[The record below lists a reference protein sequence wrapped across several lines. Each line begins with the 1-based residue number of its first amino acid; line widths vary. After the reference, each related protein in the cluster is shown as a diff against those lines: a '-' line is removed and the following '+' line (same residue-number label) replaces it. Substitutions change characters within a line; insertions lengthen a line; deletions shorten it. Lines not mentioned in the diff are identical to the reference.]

1 MTEPAVTLTNYG
13 LTLLCAVLVWLAR
26 SRVRADLRPWAM
38 GLFAGSGAAALFG
51 GTVHGFFGDAA
62 TLGYRVLWPATI
74 LTVGATGL
82 AAWGLGA
89 RIGGRPGG
97 TRWITRI
104 AGLAYVAYVAIVLA
118 GWQAFVVAIAFYLP
132 AVIYLTVR
140 FAQAWRRRPT
150 ASRRRALIGFG
161 LTFAAA
167 AIQQLQIPIHAVWF
181 DHNAL
186 YHVVQAAAFVLL
198 YQGISGEE

>member
-1 MTEPAVTLTNYG
+1 MNEPAVTLTDYG
-13 LTLLCAVLVWLAR
+13 LTLLCAVLVW
-26 SRVRADLRPWAM
+26 RVGSHVRPDLRPWAM

-51 GTVHGFFGDAA
+51 GTVHGFFGDPA

-89 RIGGRPGG
+89 RIEGRASSA
-97 TRWITRI
+97 RWVTRI
-104 AGLAYVAYVAIVLA
+104 AGLAYLGYAAVVLA
-118 GWQAFVVAIAFYLP
+118 GSQAFVVAIAFYLP

-140 FAQAWRRRPT
+140 FAQAYRRRPT
-150 ASRRRALIGFG
+150 ASRRRALLGFA

-167 AIQQLQIPIHAVWF
+167 VIQQLQIPIHPVWF

-186 YHVVQAAAFVLL
+186 YHLVQAAAFILL
-198 YQGISGEE
+198 YQGVSGEA